1 MPTALRSGSSSTSNN
16 SLICTYATT
25 LTRHTQPRPS
35 SCRSTSHRMC
45 IASGVLRQLSVH
57 VRQLSVHVVARPMHQ
72 TRHAILP
79 INIPRTRLRT
89 YGKLVHKIG
98 RELQRFQSIAN
109 HSNST
114 ARTTL
119 LRPCMH
125 RQHKLPKAEPQAAR
139 DRAPAGCGG
148 GQRRVPQSRRV
159 KRDCPKPNLL
169 QKKRKTNTLCHRI
182 FL

>member
-1 MPTALRSGSSSTSNN
+1 
-16 SLICTYATT
+16 
-25 LTRHTQPRPS
+25 
-35 SCRSTSHRMC
+35 MC

-57 VRQLSVHVVARPMHQ
+57 VVARPIHQ

-119 LRPCMH
+119 LLPRPLH
-125 RQHKLPKAEPQAAR
+125 RQHKLPQAWGEPHAAR

-148 GQRRVPQSRRV
+148 AQRGVPQSRGV
-159 KRDCPKPNLL
+159 KTFGRDCPTPNLL
-169 QKKRKTNTLCHRI
+169 QKREETLTLCQRI